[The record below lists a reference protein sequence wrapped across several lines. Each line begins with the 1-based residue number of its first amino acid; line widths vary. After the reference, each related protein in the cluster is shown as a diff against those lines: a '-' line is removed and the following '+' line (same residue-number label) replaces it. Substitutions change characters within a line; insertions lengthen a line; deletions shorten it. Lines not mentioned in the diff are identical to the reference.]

1 MKLEPYL
8 PSPRPGLLYPTP
20 LPSEGIYSNDND
32 IATLSLITIMPDIY
46 SAWVGNKPAQKSRP
60 EVI

>member
-8 PSPRPGLLYPTP
+8 PSPTP
-20 LPSEGIYSNDND
+20 LPSEGMYSNDND
-32 IATLSLITIMPDIY
+32 IAILSLITIMPDIY
-46 SAWVGNKPAQKSRP
+46 SAWVGNKTAQKSRP